1 MLTEPYSPMLKIER
15 LITQNNFVPDFL
27 ITDIIVLILLL
38 IFYWF
43 FWFFSDKVYVIFS
56 LA

>member
-1 MLTEPYSPMLKIER
+1 MFNIEVTCFYKNQSTMLTEPYSPMLKIER

-38 IFYWF
+38 IFY
-43 FWFFSDKVYVIFS
+43 
-56 LA
+56 